1 MSPEVS
7 ERAFEEAIECGL
19 LQYGPDA
26 CAGDSTAVRETPPP
40 YGESPPGGYRRRDP
54 SDYDRALCLLT
65 RDAVD
70 FVLATQPREWKKLEQ
85 NHGAAVR
92 EQFLRR
98 LAAEIERRGALD
110 VLRNG
115 LKDSGCKFQLAYFR
129 PASGLN
135 EETRRLH
142 AANLF
147 AEVRQL
153 RYSAKNEKSLDLVL
167 FLNGIPIFSAELK
180 NPLTGQDARDA
191 IRQYQTDR
199 DPREPLF
206 AYGRCLAHFA
216 VDPDLV
222 YVTTHLAGAR
232 TRFLPFNQGK
242 FGGAGNPPVPPTR
255 RGYATAYLW
264 EETWSRDSVLDL
276 VRQFIHEVEEED
288 EKGRKTGRRSLIF
301 PRYQQLD
308 CVRRLVADARGR
320 GAGQHYLIQHSAG
333 SGKSFTIAWLA
344 HQLATL
350 HDAGDRR
357 VFDSIVVVTDRRVL
371 DRQLQTTMRQF
382 EQTLG
387 VVENVDTTS
396 RQLKDAL
403 ESGKTIIVT
412 TLQKFPVI
420 AGQIGELPGRR
431 FAVIV
436 DEAHSSQSGES
447 TKSLKASLAAKDLA
461 EAEREDAAA
470 EPGEDEVD
478 NLALAEA
485 AKRGHAPNL
494 SPFAFTATPKPKT
507 LELFGRKRADGKFEP
522 FHLYS
527 MRQAIEEVFILDVLQ
542 NYTTYKAYWRLLK
555 KIEDDPR
562 YDKKKAEYLLKSFV
576 ELHPHA
582 IAEKVKICVE
592 HFAAQVQGE
601 IGGKAKAMIVT
612 PSRLHAVRYRLAVDR
627 YFAER
632 GYPFKALVAF
642 SGTVKDGGK
651 DHTEA
656 NMNGFPEAQT
666 AKTFERPEYRF
677 LVVANKFQTGF
688 DQPLLH
694 TMYVDKKLGGVGAVQ
709 TLSRLNRTHPEKKG
723 TLVLD
728 FANEAGEIQ
737 AAFEPYYET
746 TLLSEATDPNLLYD
760 METRLAAFPVY
771 TAADVEAF
779 AQVYFDPKATQDR
792 LYAVLAPLVE
802 RYLALSKEE
811 QSDFR
816 GQLTDYVRLYAF
828 LAQVMPFADADL
840 EKLYVF
846 ARHLRRLLPA
856 DREALPREVQ
866 QNIDMESYRIQQTG
880 SGKIALERRPG
891 VLDPASTKGPHGTA
905 AEELETLSR
914 IIADLNERFGL
925 NLGPEHRVTLGQM
938 MEKLDEDAAL
948 DAAARVNTR
957 ENVRLTFDQ
966 KVEHVIQEIVDS
978 NFELYRRITDDRT
991 FGETVKNFLFDQYLR
1006 AHRNAEELIKRGESK
1021 TLEFKSTLRWNLKED
1036 KKDDQFVTH
1045 AVLKTIAA
1053 FMNTEGGDLLIGVAD
1068 DGAIVGIERDQLE
1081 SDDKFMRHL
1090 AQVVRNGLGD
1100 RSGTCIDPKCQVVQG
1115 QTVCVVSCQ
1124 RSPEPVH
1131 LKWKGMEA
1139 NPEGDFFVRS
1149 GPGTVKLAPQSAQE
1163 YIRTRFR
1170 TAASGRKDGTSQ
1182 KGTAR
1187 EQQTADGTASSPS

>member
-1 MSPEVS
+1 VSPEIS
-7 ERAFEEAIECGL
+7 ERAFEAAIECGL
-19 LQYGPDA
+19 LEHGPDA
-26 CAGDSTAVRETPPP
+26 CAGDATAVRETAPP
-40 YGESPPGGYRRRDP
+40 YGENPPGGYRKRRP
-54 SDYDRALCLLT
+54 EDYDRALCLLP
-65 RDAVD
+65 RDVLD
-70 FVLATQPREWKKLEQ
+70 FVLATQPKEWKKLEQ
-85 NHGAAVR
+85 HHGAAVR
-92 EQFLRR
+92 EQFLKR

-115 LKDSGCKFQLAYFR
+115 IKDSGCKFHLAYFR

-147 AEVRQL
+147 SAVRQL
-153 RYSAKNEKSLDLVL
+153 RYSAKNENCLDLVL
-167 FLNGIPIFSAELK
+167 FLNGIPIFTAELK
-180 NPLTGQDARDA
+180 NPLNGQDVEDA
-191 IRQYQTDR
+191 IRQYKTDR
-199 DPREPLF
+199 DPREPLL

-222 YVTTHLAGAR
+222 YVTTHLASAR

-255 RGYATAYLW
+255 KGYATAYLW
-264 EETWSRDSVLDL
+264 EETWARDSVLDL

-288 EKGRKTGRRSLIF
+288 EKGRKTGRRFLIF

-308 CVRRLVADARGR
+308 CVRRLVTDARAR
-320 GAGQHYLIQHSAG
+320 GAGQRCLIQHSAG

-344 HQLATL
+344 HQLSTL

-387 VVENVDTTS
+387 VVENIDTTS
-396 RQLKDAL
+396 RQLKEAL

-420 AGQIGELPGRR
+420 AKEIGELPGKR

-447 TKSLKASLAAKDLA
+447 TKSLKAVLASGSLEAA
-461 EAEREDAAA
+461 EAEESGAVTPEEELESA
-470 EPGEDEVD
+470 V
-478 NLALAEA
+478 LAEMER
-485 AKRGHAPNL
+485 RGRLPNL
-494 SPFAFTATPKPKT
+494 STFAFTATPKPKT
-507 LELFGRKRADGKFEP
+507 LELFGERRADGKFGP

-527 MRQAIEEVFILDVLQ
+527 MRQAIEEGFILDVLQ

-555 KIEDDPR
+555 KVEDDPR
-562 YDKKKAEYLLKSFV
+562 YDKRKAEYLLKSFV

-582 IAEKVKICVE
+582 IGEKVKICVE
-592 HFAAQVQGE
+592 HFAAQVQNE
-601 IGGKAKAMIVT
+601 IGGKAKVMIVT
-612 PSRLHAVRYRLAVDR
+612 RSRLHAVRYKLAVDK
-627 YFAER
+627 YLAER
-632 GYPFKALVAF
+632 GYPVKALVAF
-642 SGTVKDGGK
+642 SGKVEDGGQSY
-651 DHTEA
+651 TES

-677 LVVANKFQTGF
+677 LIVANKFQTGF

-694 TMYVDKKLGGVGAVQ
+694 TMYVDKKLGGVNAVQ
-709 TLSRLNRTHPEKKG
+709 TLSRLNRTQSEKKG

-728 FANEAGEIQ
+728 FANEADEIK

-746 TLLSEATDPNLLYD
+746 TLLSEATDPNLLY
-760 METRLAAFPVY
+760 ELQTHLAAFPVY
-771 TAADVEAF
+771 TEADVNAF
-779 AQVYFDPKATQDR
+779 AKLYFDPKATQDR
-792 LYAVLAPLVE
+792 LYVALAPLVE
-802 RYLALSKEE
+802 RFRQMSEDERA
-811 QSDFR
+811 DFR
-816 GQLTDYVRLYAF
+816 GQITDYVRLYAF
-828 LAQVMPFADADL
+828 LAQVLTFGDADL

-866 QNIDMESYRIQQTG
+866 QNIDMESYRIPQTG

-891 VLDPASTKGPHGTA
+891 VVEPVSARQGYSVAP
-905 AEELETLSR
+905 EELETLSR
-914 IIADLNERFGL
+914 IVAELNERFGL

-938 MEKLDEDAAL
+938 MEKLDEDAGL

-978 NFELYRRITDDRT
+978 NFSLYKRITDDRA
-991 FGETVKNFLFDQYLR
+991 FGEAVKNFLFDQYLR

-1021 TLEFKSTLRWNLKED
+1021 TLEFKSTLRWSLKED
-1036 KKDDQFVTH
+1036 RQDDKGVTH

-1053 FMNTEGGDLLIGVAD
+1053 FLNTEGGDLLIGVAD

-1081 SDDKFMRHL
+1081 NDDKFMRHL

-1100 RSGTCIDPKCQVVQG
+1100 RAGTCIDPKCQVVQG
-1115 QTVCVVSCQ
+1115 KTVCVVSCQ
-1124 RSPEPVH
+1124 RSPEPVF
-1131 LKWKGMEA
+1131 LKWKGIEA
-1139 NPEGDFFVRS
+1139 SADGDFFVRS
-1149 GPGTVKLAPQSAQE
+1149 GPGTVKLPPESARE
-1163 YIRTRFR
+1163 YIRTRFGGGVASAGV
-1170 TAASGRKDGTSQ
+1170 AASSQ
-1182 KGTAR
+1182 
-1187 EQQTADGTASSPS
+1187 QSP